1 MSVVKNIKKYT
12 NDNIIDAL
20 SFVPQFKIKTNYSPY
35 KFSNNNSLRNTL
47 EKLNCKNKKNTSIK
61 KSKNKSKDSEILI
74 NNYLSQRPRV
84 NTEGNDI
91 NSTKMKF
98 SRDFFK
104 NRIDQIF
111 KINNNKSNSNKRI
124 SNNKNTDNNFRAA
137 KKNNIE
143 VINQFKNP
151 DNSNFNRKNN
161 INFQFTR
168 LAGNNANSY
177 NKKIIEKSSNN
188 EYNNNTNTHNFS
200 QTQSYFNQN
209 NKKSI
214 SNNNNQLYLGN
225 SQNIKHKN
233 NNKSE
238 DIKKRNCPN
247 NKIVKESK
255 MKNFS
260 GLLQQISPQYMG
272 NNKLS
277 HIQNYFKNI
286 HKNKKIINNQK
297 TQHNK
302 EKKVLTTEP
311 TELNNTNKLG
321 TEEFILKDNSNYLV
335 VTKNPT
341 QITNIIEKKENN
353 KYINN
358 YFNICDSTNITN
370 KNNNLNKNDDKSESD
385 DNEYDTYEEIH
396 YFFVNKIQKGKKL
409 DLNMNNKKS

>member
-1 MSVVKNIKKYT
+1 MSIVKNSK
-12 NDNIIDAL
+12 IILNEDEKDSLAY
-20 SFVPQFKIKTNYSPY
+20 KIKLNYSPFI
-35 KFSNNNSLRNTL
+35 FSNNNSFRNTL
-47 EKLNCKNKKNTSIK
+47 DKFNNNNKKANTIK
-61 KSKNKSKDSEILI
+61 KNKSKNKSKDSEILI

-91 NSTKMKF
+91 NSTKMKY

-111 KINNNKSNSNKRI
+111 KINNNKSNTNKRI
-124 SNNKNTDNNFRAA
+124 NTKKNVDNNFRAG

-143 VINQFKNP
+143 VINQLKNP

-168 LAGNNANSY
+168 FTGNNAYSY

-188 EYNNNTNTHNFS
+188 EYNNNTNTNNFS

-209 NKKSI
+209 NKKNI
-214 SNNNNQLYLGN
+214 SNNNNQLFLVN
-225 SQNIKHKN
+225 SENIKHKN

-238 DIKKRNCPN
+238 DIKKRNCAN

-260 GLLQQISPQYMG
+260 GLLQQISPQYME

-286 HKNKKIINNQK
+286 HKNKKSINNQK

-311 TELNNTNKLG
+311 KELNNSNKLD
-321 TEEFILKDNSNYLV
+321 TEDFILKENSNYLV

-358 YFNICDSTNITN
+358 YFNICDNKKGENDDDKIN
-370 KNNNLNKNDDKSESD
+370 KNSYS
-385 DNEYDTYEEIH
+385 TFEEIH
-396 YFFVNKIQKGKKL
+396 FFFVKQIQTGNK
-409 DLNMNNKKS
+409 LNIYMGCHNS